1 MRSAFLL
8 NSTPLRNSFGFALS
22 FGPLPER
29 ISPFQLALRI
39 QNHGL
44 SSRALRGPF
53 SWSRPFSITTASLRR
68 AAASSVA
75 EIGDGFLRRQIW
87 SRTSST
93 ALPAR

>member
-22 FGPLPER
+22 FGPLPGR

-44 SSRALRGPF
+44 SSRALRG
-53 SWSRPFSITTASLRR
+53 PFSITTASLRR

-75 EIGDGFLRRQIW
+75 EIGDGFLRRQIR